1 MFRLFLALI
10 SFINLVLFLEPN
22 IALEGKFLS
31 YAPLFSILSAIVY
44 ILKGLVA
51 SQREFRIFYI
61 VLIGILYFN
70 TPMYF
75 TYLLDE
81 NEGRYLV
88 LKHGIDF
95 IYFIKTNYLL
105 GTSIPL
111 LILGYEL
118 KQKRV
123 SHPIIIEK
131 REIVS
136 TKYLFICSTILLAY
150 NVIKLGITF
159 GGLFTS
165 QNVDVFYI
173 LLIRS
178 VSLTSCALFYNYRI
192 ENGKRNI
199 SFLKYSA
206 KNITT
211 ITLLVFFIA
220 YSTIGGDRGPAA
232 TIIIML
238 AIGYL
243 STREMIIKTSE
254 LFISIFACII
264 LFNVFFAIEDL
275 RATNYGESFSTET
288 LMNYSS
294 EDSEMTSLGSSQKCT
309 ALAIQGIDDGIYP
322 HSYGLF
328 FLGGLLKSIP
338 YIGNKIFEIIG
349 IPSIIGEGSARLL
362 TIQFYGE
369 DSVTGLGTTYL
380 AELYIEFGVFGIII
394 ISILF
399 GYLSRFLDKEIN
411 NKNITFETYV
421 LIMFFAGY
429 AFYLGRGTLHTFL
442 INYIHTLIFYYI
454 IYKIPKFI
462 FSKHV

>member
-22 IALEGKFLS
+22 ITLESKLLS
-31 YAPLFSILSAIVY
+31 YAPLIAIVLAIVY
-44 ILKGLVA
+44 VLKGLLA
-51 SQREFRIFYI
+51 RQRQFKIFYI
-61 VLIGILYFN
+61 VLLGILYFN

-75 TYLLDE
+75 TYLFDE
-81 NEGRYLV
+81 NEGRYLI

-95 IYFIKTNYLL
+95 LCFIKTNYLL
-105 GTSIPL
+105 GISIPL
-111 LILGYEL
+111 LIFGYEI
-118 KQKRV
+118 KQK
-123 SHPIIIEK
+123 SATSPNIIEK
-131 REIVS
+131 RAKVS
-136 TKYLFICSTILLAY
+136 TKYLLISTTILLAY
-150 NVIKLGITF
+150 NIVKLGITF

-165 QNVDVFYI
+165 QNVDIFYT
-173 LLIRS
+173 LLIRA
-178 VSLTSCALFYNYRI
+178 VSLTSCALFYNYWI
-192 ENGKRNI
+192 ENSKGNI
-199 SFLKYSA
+199 SFVKYSA

-243 STREMIIKTSE
+243 STRKMRVKTSE

-264 LFNVFFAIEDL
+264 LFNIFFAIEDL

-294 EDSEMTSLGSSQKCT
+294 EDCEMTSLGFSQKCT
-309 ALAIQGIDDGIYP
+309 ALAIQGIDDGIYS

-362 TIQFYGE
+362 TIQVYGE
-369 DSVTGLGTTYL
+369 GSITGLGTTYL
-380 AELYIEFGVFGIII
+380 AELYIEFGLFGIII

-399 GYLSRFLDKEIN
+399 GYLSSFFDKQIK
-411 NKNITFETYV
+411 NKNISFETYV

-429 AFYLGRGTLHTFL
+429 AFYLGRGTLQTFF
-442 INYIHTLIFYYI
+442 INYIHAIIFYYI
-454 IYKIPKFI
+454 IYKIPKHI